1 MGEVWFFK
9 RGETRAC
16 LNESGKMLSA
26 RERLIKKESGVD
38 SISEHDF
45 SREVGRG
52 SRRHVESEDNII
64 SL

>member
-1 MGEVWFFK
+1 MPSE
-9 RGETRAC
+9 
-16 LNESGKMLSA
+16 
-26 RERLIKKESGVD
+26 RERLIKEESGVD

-52 SRRHVESEDNII
+52 SRRQEESEDDIM